1 MERRMEDGD
10 QLCVLCSRPLGTRS
24 EAHHLVPKSKGGRE
38 TVRIHAICHRKI
50 HRVFTNQELTRLNG
64 DIDALRAHPEISKF
78 IRWVARKP
86 ADFHAPT
93 R

>member
-1 MERRMEDGD
+1 MEDGD
-10 QLCVLCSRPLGTRS
+10 HICVVCGRPLGVRS

-38 TVRIHAICHRKI
+38 TVRIHSICHRKV
-50 HRVFTNQELTRLNG
+50 HRVFTNQELARLNG
-64 DIDALRAHPEISKF
+64 DIDALKAHPEMSKF